1 VTHSDEA
8 SASTRGVDVEP
19 SLRERRRLEQR
30 RAMVAAA
37 LDLAATRPWAEV
49 SVDEIAARAGVSR
62 RTFFRTFETKD
73 AVLMD
78 RRKEQL
84 RLFREELA
92 RAPEGRPLAALE
104 QALARLATTYE
115 RDKRRILAE
124 RALFASSRDLQAA
137 DGEIDRLFE
146 EAIVDA
152 LATRRGGD
160 DETARSA
167 RYFAAAAMGILRVA
181 IDEWAASRG
190 RVDLRETSRPAM
202 KLLRKL
208 LDV

>member
-1 VTHSDEA
+1 
-8 SASTRGVDVEP
+8 
-19 SLRERRRLEQR
+19 
-30 RAMVAAA
+30 MVAAA
-37 LDLAATRPWAEV
+37 LELAKDRAWVEV

-84 RLFREELA
+84 RVFREELA
-92 RAPEGRPLAALE
+92 AARQDRPLAALE
-104 QALARLATTYE
+104 QALARLASTYE
-115 RDKRRILAE
+115 QDKRRILAE
-124 RALFASSRDLQAA
+124 RALFESSKDLQTA
-137 DGEIDRLFE
+137 DREIDRLFE
-146 EAIVDA
+146 EAIADA
-152 LATRRGGD
+152 LATRRGE
-160 DETARSA
+160 DEESARSA

-190 RVDLRETSRPAM
+190 RVDLAETARPAM

-208 LDV
+208 LDA